1 MRNVKLRVLARHY
14 LIKGRVQGV
23 GYRYFALDAAERL
36 EIRGYAR
43 NLANGQV
50 EVHAEGEETALNRFK
65 EELQQGPRAA
75 RVTEIIEEDIAPSG
89 SYTSFFIRG

>member
-1 MRNVKLRVLARHY
+1 VRAKRY
-14 LIKGRVQGV
+14 LVKGRIQGV
-23 GYRYFALDAAERL
+23 GYRYFALDAAARL
-36 EIRGYAR
+36 GIRGYAR
-43 NLANGQV
+43 NLPGGEV

-75 RVTEIIEEDIAPSG
+75 RVTEIIEEDNPPSG